1 VGVRYHADAL
11 SMVMKIVDVR
21 EESCRDD
28 AGNVEG
34 GDGGAAWGF
43 SPQGAGA
50 APLRYPGRGISFGET
65 RQHPSPYRQVLMSD
79 PIQRRLLERELEFM
93 SFFALGIARDLEGA
107 SEESQVTLVRGLFAV
122 TLKLSRLLW
131 PFGRRAGDQ
140 LAVQEAAE
148 LRALL
153 GIDEDNPLAPERTP
167 VLAAALRLDAEGL
180 RSVLNLEQKLLTID
194 GRAYPL
200 SRLVAAID
208 AVHRGVHPM
217 PE

>member
-1 VGVRYHADAL
+1 
-11 SMVMKIVDVR
+11 
-21 EESCRDD
+21 
-28 AGNVEG
+28 
-34 GDGGAAWGF
+34 
-43 SPQGAGA
+43 
-50 APLRYPGRGISFGET
+50 
-65 RQHPSPYRQVLMSD
+65 MSD

-93 SFFALGIARDLEGA
+93 SFFALGIARDLDDA
-107 SEESQVTLVRGLFAV
+107 TEENQLTLVRGLFAV

-131 PFGRRAGDQ
+131 PFGRRAGDD

-153 GIDEDNPLAPERTP
+153 GVDDLNPLAPERTP
-167 VLAAALRLDAEGL
+167 TLAAALRLDSEAL
-180 RSVLNLEQKLLTID
+180 RSVLDLEQKLLTIE

-200 SRLVAAID
+200 SRLIEAIR